1 MTGTRNETSGGEVAR
16 YRVGVA
22 RLLGNAIRVTAE
34 IEGSLGVTI
43 GPGEWEAVPA
53 RAGLEDDPTAAY
65 RITCALLLRKAR
77 LHTVAVL
84 HANETGNLHSLAV
97 QMRPVLECA
106 GQVVFVFHNLVIKPK
121 GGKNALLDYI
131 DADCYRTVIG
141 ATKGE
146 VGHKE
151 LVKTISEVAA
161 AEAASVGLPKPKPR
175 RWRSLKQA
183 DKVATLVNGRRW
195 YDHLS
200 EYFCHGRAEWRG
212 RPWRGGVTAQ
222 DEFSP
227 GALMDYLVHQVAVMN
242 AYAALWSVEGD
253 TTHARVKTTLTQLHE
268 VRRTCAALRQ
278 AALPSAEGTG
288 AKKETV

>member
-1 MTGTRNETSGGEVAR
+1 MTGARKETSGGEVAR

-22 RLLGNAIRVTAE
+22 RLLGETVRVTGE
-34 IEGSLGVTI
+34 IERLLGVTI
-43 GPGEWEAVPA
+43 GTGGWEAMPA

-106 GQVVFVFHNLVIKPK
+106 GQVVFVFHNLMIKPK

-161 AEAASVGLPKPKPR
+161 AAAASAGLPKPEPR
-175 RWRSLKQA
+175 RSRSLKQA
-183 DKVATLVNGRRW
+183 DKVATLVDGRRW

-222 DEFSP
+222 DEFSLA
-227 GALMDYLVHQVAVMN
+227 ALMDYLVHQVVAMN

-253 TTHARVKTTLTQLHE
+253 TTHRRVKATLTQLHE
-268 VRRTCAALRQ
+268 VRTTCAALRQ
-278 AALPSAEGTG
+278 ASWSSLEGTG
-288 AKKETV
+288 PKEETV